1 MSTPPSSHERRV
13 QLLTLLGALPALA
26 LATALAI
33 RAREA
38 RFGALLGVAVAAAA
52 AFGLSIQARRRVRH
66 PLQTLSN
73 LLAALREGD
82 YSFRGREGGGD
93 ALGVAFHELNSL
105 AELLQQQRVGAL
117 EATALLRTVIEE
129 IDVAIFAFDAED
141 RLRLV
146 NRAGE
151 SLLGQPKER
160 ALERGAAELG
170 LGEALGGTEPL
181 LDLALPG
188 GAGRFELRRSTFRQG
203 GRPHRLLVMS
213 DLTRPLREQEREAWQ
228 RLTRVL
234 SHEINNSLAP
244 IQSLA
249 GSLASLSRR
258 VLPAGDSAEDLQQG
272 LAVIERRSASLQ
284 RFLSAYA
291 RLAKLPAPE
300 RRPLALEALVPRVAR
315 LENRCAAT
323 VNPGPDLSV
332 SADEDQVEQALI
344 NLVKNAAEAA
354 LETGGAVW
362 VAWRRE
368 GRWARID
375 VCDEGPGLPPAAN
388 LFVPFFT
395 TKPGGSGI
403 GLALARQIAEA
414 HGGSLSLEDRK
425 EGPGARAVLRLPL
438 PAMTH

>member
-1 MSTPPSSHERRV
+1 MNAAPSNHERQV
-13 QLLTLLGALPALA
+13 QVWALMGSVPALV
-26 LATALAI
+26 LAAFLA
-33 RAREA
+33 ARKPEA
-38 RFGALLGVAVAAAA
+38 RGWAWAGLAATVAAAL
-52 AFGLSIQARRRVRH
+52 GSSLQVRRRVRH

-82 YSFRGREGGGD
+82 YSFRGREGSDD
-93 ALGVAFHELNSL
+93 ALGVAFHELNTL
-105 AELLQQQRVGAL
+105 AELLQQQRIGAM

-151 SLLGQPKER
+151 ALLGQPKER
-160 ALERGAAELG
+160 ALECSAAELS
-170 LGEALGGTEPL
+170 LDEALGGPSSI
-181 LDLALPG
+181 LDAAFPG

-213 DLTRPLREQEREAWQ
+213 DLTRPLREQERQAWQ

-249 GSLASLSRR
+249 GSLASLTRR
-258 VLPAGDSAEDLQQG
+258 ALPEGESAEDLQQG
-272 LAVIERRSASLQ
+272 LAVIERRSAGLQ

-300 RRPLALEALVPRVAR
+300 RRALALEALVPRVAR
-315 LENRCAAT
+315 LETRRPIT
-323 VNPGPDLSV
+323 VNPGPELTV
-332 SADEDQVEQALI
+332 SADEDQLEQALI
-344 NLVKNAAEAA
+344 NLLKNAAEAT
-354 LETGGAVW
+354 EITNGGVW
-362 VAWRRE
+362 VTWRRE
-368 GRWARID
+368 GRWARVD
-375 VCDEGPGLPPAAN
+375 VCDEGPGLPPTAN

-395 TKPGGSGI
+395 TKVGGSGI

-414 HGGSLSLEDRK
+414 HGGSLALENR
-425 EGPGARAVLRLPL
+425 EAGPGARAVLRLPL
-438 PAMTH
+438 PG